1 MIYVMSDIHGHLDA
15 FDSILSQ
22 IEMTENDHLYI
33 IGDVIDKGP
42 DPIELLNRIRSM
54 PDTTLM
60 LGNHEY
66 MMINCLRH
74 PHNEEFR
81 LLWYINGGGDTE
93 TQFLKLPGSAQEE
106 LLCYLEELPVQEE
119 ICVSGEVFILVHAC
133 PMEQFKGMRN
143 RYKNETECAVWE
155 RIDSRTKLPQG
166 KTVVFGHT
174 PTRHF
179 QAVKGR
185 MRIYFG
191 DSRIGIDCGCAYPWR
206 HGQLGCLR
214 LDDMKEFYSSGE
226 AGEVITC
233 Y

>member
-1 MIYVMSDIHGHLDA
+1 MTYLMSDIHGDIAA
-15 FDSILSQ
+15 FSSILSQ
-22 IEMTENDHLYI
+22 IGMTKDDHLYI
-33 IGDVIDKGP
+33 IGDVIDRGP
-42 DPIELLNRIRSM
+42 DSIELLRRVRSM
-54 PDTTLM
+54 QNTTFLM
-60 LGNHEY
+60 GNHEY
-66 MMINCLRH
+66 MMINRLRH
-74 PHNEEFR
+74 PHDFFPMR
-81 LLWYINGGGDTE
+81 LWYTNGGEDTE
-93 TQFLKLPGSAQEE
+93 DQFLRLPEGEREE
-106 LLCYLEELPVQEE
+106 LLRYLENLPVQEE
-119 ICVSGEVFILVHAC
+119 ISVNSKTFILVHAC
-133 PMEQFKGMRN
+133 PMEK
-143 RYKNETECAVWE
+143 YKALQDHYESETECAVWE
-155 RIDSRTKLPQG
+155 RLDPRTKLPHG